1 MPEHIRKTSELNIAY
16 STETLRE
23 RLEQHQLNSKN
34 VFTKLRVN
42 KTALTQRQNEYQNDV
57 FLSDLCEAIKS
68 WSSDGTAARFTD
80 NLNQLIFLS
89 INAFHH
95 HAEIDQILNIL
106 NCFTLRRF
114 TLFSESTIF
123 HLFLHHLFIESLNQ
137 YHSAALDSAVNFDEN
152 SELPHTHQLEFQLD
166 AILNQSDTTQK
177 IALLSLQFQ
186 IESNA
191 FLLPKSTSQDLNKQ
205 LAQILQKNIGANN
218 DLYFNG
224 DYKFDLVVT
233 QIENQTQINLL
244 IAKIFR
250 AFEDVVFINKQSIL
264 VKPYIGYS
272 YAESQQINASELYRQ
287 TKSALEYAINT
298 QKPYC
303 IYSDE
308 LEQIMHDQ
316 IILESKVL
324 HAFDSNNLTLS
335 LQPIVSLKNTKC
347 VGAELLLRGS
357 DRSGN
362 PLPPNIIVEVL
373 NNAGKGKFF
382 TRWLINTACR
392 YAHELK
398 TTHKLNLY
406 LSLNLRAEDLHDA
419 ELPALF
425 SNALSLWQLEPKNI
439 ILEINENGILEQNEQ
454 ASTVINALTILG
466 FRFALDDFGT
476 GLSSLARLRSL
487 PIDMLKI
494 DQSFVRNMPH
504 SQEDYEIV
512 QSIAMLGKSLNK
524 EVVAEGV
531 EDEACL
537 NLLKQL
543 KIDRCQGYFYSKAL
557 PYESFIAW
565 AQAH

>member
-1 MPEHIRKTSELNIAY
+1 MPERIRKADVLKITY
-16 STETLRE
+16 STEVLCDK
-23 RLEQHQLNSKN
+23 LEQHQLTPDT
-34 VFTKLRVN
+34 VFAKLRAD
-42 KTALTQRQNEYQNDV
+42 KTTLTQLQKQYLDNT
-57 FLSDLCEAIKS
+57 LLIDLCQAMKS
-68 WSSDGTAARFTD
+68 WPSNVTSASFTS
-80 NLNQLIFLS
+80 NLNQLISLS
-89 INAFHH
+89 LNAVHH
-95 HAEIDQILNIL
+95 HAEIDKILSILNS
-106 NCFTLRRF
+106 FTLGF
-114 TLFSESTIF
+114 TAFSKTIRF
-123 HLFLHHLFIESLNQ
+123 HLFIHQLFIESLNQ
-137 YHSAALDSAVNFDEN
+137 YHLAALDSAVNFDEN
-152 SELPHTHQLEFQLD
+152 SQLPHSHQLETKLNSFLNQLD
-166 AILNQSDTTQK
+166 KKKT

-186 IESNA
+186 IESNV

-205 LAQILQKNIGANN
+205 LAQILQRNIGVNN

-224 DYKFDLVVT
+224 DYKFDVVVT
-233 QIENQTQINLL
+233 RIEHVTQINLL

-250 AFEDVVFINKQSIL
+250 AFEDVVFINKQSIF
-264 VKPYIGYS
+264 VKPFIGYS
-272 YAESQQINASELYRQ
+272 YAEAKQTNANELYRQ

-298 QKPYC
+298 QKSC
-303 IYSDE
+303 CVYSED

-316 IILESKVL
+316 IILESKIL
-324 HAFDSNNLTLS
+324 HAFDSSNLTLS

-357 DRSGN
+357 DQSGS
-362 PLPPNIIVEVL
+362 PLQPNIIVDVL
-373 NNAGKGKFF
+373 NNAGKGKLF

-398 TTHKLNLY
+398 TIHKLNLY

-439 ILEINENGILEQNEQ
+439 ILEINENGILEQTEQ
-454 ASTVINALTILG
+454 TSTVINALSILG

-524 EVVAEGV
+524 EVVAEGA

-537 NLLKQL
+537 TLLKQL

>member
-1 MPEHIRKTSELNIAY
+1 MPERIRKADVLKIAY
-16 STETLRE
+16 SAEMLCDK
-23 RLEQHQLNSKN
+23 LEQHQLTPDT
-34 VFTKLRVN
+34 VFAKLRAD
-42 KTALTQRQNEYQNDV
+42 KTALTQLQKQYLDNT
-57 FLSDLCEAIKS
+57 LLIDLCQTMKS
-68 WSSDGTAARFTD
+68 WPSNVTSASFTS
-80 NLNQLIFLS
+80 NLNQLISLS
-89 INAFHH
+89 LNALHH
-95 HAEIDQILNIL
+95 HAEIDKILSILNS
-106 NCFTLRRF
+106 FTLGF
-114 TLFSESTIF
+114 TAFSKTIRF
-123 HLFLHHLFIESLNQ
+123 HLFIHQLFIESLNQ
-137 YHSAALDSAVNFDEN
+137 YHLAALDSAVNFDEN
-152 SELPHTHQLEFQLD
+152 SQLPHTHQLETKLNSFLNQLD
-166 AILNQSDTTQK
+166 KKQT

-186 IESNA
+186 IESNV

-205 LAQILQKNIGANN
+205 LAQILQRNIGINN

-224 DYKFDLVVT
+224 DYKFDVVVT
-233 QIENQTQINLL
+233 RIEHETQINLL

-250 AFEDVVFINKQSIL
+250 AFEDVVFIDKQSIF
-264 VKPYIGYS
+264 VKPFIGYS
-272 YAESQQINASELYRQ
+272 YAQAQQTNANELYRQ
-287 TKSALEYAINT
+287 AKSALEYAINT
-298 QKPYC
+298 QKSC
-303 IYSDE
+303 CVYSDE

-316 IILESKVL
+316 IILESKIL
-324 HAFDSNNLTLS
+324 YAFDSSNLTLS

-357 DRSGN
+357 DQSGS
-362 PLPPNIIVEVL
+362 PLQPNIIVDVL
-373 NNAGKGKFF
+373 NNAGKGKLF

-398 TTHKLNLY
+398 TIYKLNLY

-454 ASTVINALTILG
+454 TSTVINALSILG
-466 FRFALDDFGT
+466 FKFALDDFGT

-524 EVVAEGV
+524 EVVAEGA

-537 NLLKQL
+537 TLLKQL
-543 KIDRCQGYFYSKAL
+543 KIDRCQGFFYSKAL
-557 PYESFIAW
+557 SYESFIAW

>member
-1 MPEHIRKTSELNIAY
+1 MPERLTKADVLKVAY
-16 STETLRE
+16 TTEALCHK
-23 RLEQHQLNSKN
+23 LEQQQLTPRT
-34 VFTKLRVN
+34 VFAKLRVD
-42 KTALTQRQNEYQNDV
+42 KAALTQLQNLYLDNR
-57 FLSDLCEAIKS
+57 LLIDLCQAMKS
-68 WSSDGTAARFTD
+68 WPSNVTSASFTS
-80 NLNQLIFLS
+80 NLNQLISLS
-89 INAFHH
+89 LNAFHH
-95 HAEIDQILNIL
+95 HAEIDKILSILNS
-106 NCFTLRRF
+106 FTLGF
-114 TLFSESTIF
+114 IAFSKTIKF
-123 HLFLHHLFIESLNQ
+123 HLFIHHLIIESLNQ
-137 YHSAALDSAVNFDEN
+137 YHLATLDSAVNFDEN
-152 SELPHTHQLEFQLD
+152 SQLPHTHQLETQLNSFLNQLD
-166 AILNQSDTTQK
+166 KKQT

-186 IESNA
+186 IESNV

-205 LAQILQKNIGANN
+205 LAQILQRNIGVNN
-218 DLYFNG
+218 ELYFNG
-224 DYKFDLVVT
+224 DYKFDVVVT
-233 QIENQTQINLL
+233 RIEHVMQVNLL

-264 VKPYIGYS
+264 VKPFIGYS
-272 YAESQQINASELYRQ
+272 YAEAQQTNANELYRQ

-298 QKPYC
+298 QKSYC
-303 IYSDE
+303 VYSDE
-308 LEQIMHDQ
+308 LEQIMRDQ
-316 IILESKVL
+316 IILESKIL
-324 HAFDSNNLTLS
+324 HAFDSSNLTLS
-335 LQPIVSLKNTKC
+335 LQPIVSLKSTKC

-357 DRSGN
+357 DQSGS
-362 PLPPNIIVEVL
+362 PLQPNIIVEVL
-373 NNAGKGKFF
+373 NNAGKGKLF

-398 TTHKLNLY
+398 TIHKLNLY

-425 SNALSLWQLEPKNI
+425 SNAMSLWQLEPKNI

-454 ASTVINALTILG
+454 ASAVINALSILG
-466 FRFALDDFGT
+466 FKFALDDFGT

-504 SQEDYEIV
+504 SQADYEIV

-524 EVVAEGV
+524 EVVAEGA

-537 NLLKQL
+537 KLLKQL

>member
-1 MPEHIRKTSELNIAY
+1 MPERIRKAGEIKIAY
-16 STETLRE
+16 STEALCNK
-23 RLEQHQLNSKN
+23 LEQHSLKQHT
-34 VFTKLRVN
+34 VFTKLRAD
-42 KTALTQRQNEYQNDV
+42 KAALTQLQNKYQDNE
-57 FLSDLCEAIKS
+57 FLVDLCQATKNWPS
-68 WSSDGTAARFTD
+68 NVNAVSFT
-80 NLNQLIFLS
+80 NSLNQLIFLS

-95 HAEIDQILNIL
+95 HAETDRILNIL
-106 NCFTLRRF
+106 NCL
-114 TLFSESTIF
+114 LFSPFSIFSNSSKF
-123 HLFLHHLFIESLNQ
+123 HLFIHHLFIESLNQ
-137 YHSAALDSAVNFDEN
+137 YHTAVLDNAVNFDEN
-152 SELPHTHQLEFQLD
+152 TQLPHTHQLEFELNS
-166 AILNQSDTTQK
+166 ILNQSDSNEAV
-177 IALLSLQFQ
+177 ALLSLQFQ

-205 LAQILQKNIGANN
+205 LAQILQKNIGTDN

-224 DYKFDLVVT
+224 DYKFDLVVPEIKNVT
-233 QIENQTQINLL
+233 RINLL

-264 VKPYIGYS
+264 VKPFIGYS
-272 YAESQQINASELYRQ
+272 YANTHQISASELYYQ
-287 TKSALEYAINT
+287 AKSALEHAINT
-298 QKPYC
+298 QNPYC
-303 IYSDE
+303 FYSDE
-308 LEQIMHDQ
+308 IEQIMRDT
-316 IILESKVL
+316 IVLESKIL
-324 HAFDSNNLTLS
+324 DAFDSNNLTLS

-357 DRSGN
+357 DRSGT
-362 PLPPNIIVEVL
+362 PLQPNIIVEVL
-373 NNAGKGKFF
+373 NNAGKGKLF

-398 TTHKLNLY
+398 TIHKLNLY

-425 SNALSLWQLEPKNI
+425 ANALSLWQLDPKNI

-454 ASTVINALTILG
+454 SSRVINALSILG

-476 GLSSLARLRSL
+476 GLSSLARLRAL

-494 DQSFVRNMPH
+494 DQSFVRNMSH
-504 SQEDYEIV
+504 SQEDYQIV

-537 NLLKQL
+537 SAIKKL
-543 KIDRCQGYFYSKAL
+543 KIDKCQGYFYSKAL

>member
-1 MPEHIRKTSELNIAY
+1 MPERLTKADVLKVAY
-16 STETLRE
+16 TTEALCHK
-23 RLEQHQLNSKN
+23 LEQQQLTPRT
-34 VFTKLRVN
+34 VFAKLRVD
-42 KTALTQRQNEYQNDV
+42 KAALTQLQNLYLDNR
-57 FLSDLCEAIKS
+57 LLIDLCQAMKS
-68 WSSDGTAARFTD
+68 WPSNVTSASFTS
-80 NLNQLIFLS
+80 NLNQLISLS
-89 INAFHH
+89 LNAFHH
-95 HAEIDQILNIL
+95 HAEIDKILSILNS
-106 NCFTLRRF
+106 FTLGF
-114 TLFSESTIF
+114 IAFSKTTKF
-123 HLFLHHLFIESLNQ
+123 HLFIHHLIIESLNQ
-137 YHSAALDSAVNFDEN
+137 YHLATLDSAVNFDEN
-152 SELPHTHQLEFQLD
+152 SQLPHTHQLETQLNSFLNQLD
-166 AILNQSDTTQK
+166 KKQT

-186 IESNA
+186 IESNV

-205 LAQILQKNIGANN
+205 LAQILQRNIGVNN
-218 DLYFNG
+218 ELYFNG
-224 DYKFDLVVT
+224 DYKFDVVVT
-233 QIENQTQINLL
+233 RIEHVMQVNLL

-264 VKPYIGYS
+264 VKPFIGYS
-272 YAESQQINASELYRQ
+272 YAEAQQTNANELYRQ

-298 QKPYC
+298 QKSYC
-303 IYSDE
+303 VYSDE
-308 LEQIMHDQ
+308 LEQIMRDQ
-316 IILESKVL
+316 IILESKIL
-324 HAFDSNNLTLS
+324 HAFDSSNLTLS
-335 LQPIVSLKNTKC
+335 LQPIVSLKSTKC

-357 DRSGN
+357 DQSGS
-362 PLPPNIIVEVL
+362 PLQPNIIVEVL
-373 NNAGKGKFF
+373 NNAGKGKLF

-398 TTHKLNLY
+398 TIHKLNLY

-425 SNALSLWQLEPKNI
+425 SNAMSLWQLEPKNI

-454 ASTVINALTILG
+454 ASAVINALSILG
-466 FRFALDDFGT
+466 FKFALDDFGT

-504 SQEDYEIV
+504 SQADYEIV

-524 EVVAEGV
+524 EVVAEGA

-537 NLLKQL
+537 KLLKQL